1 VIVNPAP
8 AYEPIKV
15 KPLPDPK
22 KEKDNTM
29 ARVLLKAPL
38 DVQIKVDGQL
48 TERTE
53 VEQAFPT
60 PKLEPGMTYS
70 YTVTA
75 EAIRDGKTVTASKKV
90 RVMAGEEAQV
100 DFNDLAA
107 EAAEQATNSV
117 AQITVNVPQDAR
129 VYVDGTL
136 VPDAAATK
144 TFATPELKAGK
155 SYFYDLKA
163 EVVREGKKT
172 SETRRI
178 YVEAGQK
185 VNVEFKKLADL
196 QTASR

>member
-1 VIVNPAP
+1 
-8 AYEPIKV
+8 V

-22 KEKDNTM
+22 KEKDKSM
-29 ARVLLKAPL
+29 AKVLLKAPL
-38 DVQIKVDGQL
+38 DVQIKVNGEL
-48 TERTE
+48 TERAQ

-70 YTVTA
+70 YIVTA
-75 EAIRDGKTVTASKKV
+75 EAIRDGKLVTASKKV
-90 RVMAGEEAQV
+90 LVMGGEVAQV
-100 DFNDLAA
+100 DFNDLGA
-107 EAAEQATNSV
+107 EAAEQTTNNV

-136 VPDAAATK
+136 VPDAAAMK

-178 YVEAGQK
+178 FVEAGQK

-196 QTASR
+196 QTVSR